1 MGRFKNH
8 HPENQDPSCTSAHT
22 INTHLVFHRL
32 APDQLVRIGAAAV
45 LTLSTIGFAAEAIGV
60 CANGLAIALDGSI
73 QIWMRVY
80 RRVGF

>member
-1 MGRFKNH
+1 
-8 HPENQDPSCTSAHT
+8 
-22 INTHLVFHRL
+22 
-32 APDQLVRIGAAAV
+32 

-73 QIWMRVY
+73 QIWMRAY